1 MTATEAAQPAGT
13 LSSESADHVPSTTG
27 EKRVRVPAID
37 GFRGYAAIA
46 VLLFHVTYAAGRPPL
61 DEGIIRN
68 VLISGYMGVDFFFVI
83 SGFLLF
89 LPAVTNG
96 GRLGDLRS
104 YALRRAAR
112 IIPAY
117 YLLLVGVVVLH
128 SVIVNIPTALPH
140 TSLRGV
146 LSFFLHLT
154 FLQHT
159 IGLLLGIPEGFA
171 IQGAV
176 WTLTLEA
183 LFYVLLPLVAGWY
196 FRHPL
201 VGLAA
206 ALAVSAL
213 WKYAAIH
220 VPFSV
225 SWLAGGDRDSLRLML
240 VTQLPTY
247 AAHFAAGMTGAW
259 LFVKLR
265 SVNARAIPAGA
276 VLAQALALIV
286 IILSMRSAGIRD
298 LRRVGGLYTDASGRW
313 YYDHWTD
320 TTYVAL
326 AFAVLLVATA
336 LAPRWGRWP
345 VTNRVAR
352 FLGDASYGVYL
363 WHLVVIGFA
372 FQTLNFAPDRTGL
385 AFVRMLT
392 VTLVASL
399 IAGWLSFVSVERPFI
414 RWARRRSRRREQ
426 PSATVAPPQPAQ
438 VPAVPHRGAHW

>member
-1 MTATEAAQPAGT
+1 VIAADGTRPAGT
-13 LSSESADHVPSTTG
+13 HSSETADQVPSTTR
-27 EKRVRVPAID
+27 EQRIRVPVID

-61 DEGIIRN
+61 DEGIIRS

-83 SGFLLF
+83 SGFVLF

-96 GRLGDLRS
+96 GRLGDLRY

-112 IIPAY
+112 ILPAY
-117 YLLLVGVVVLH
+117 YLVLVAVVVLH
-128 SVIVNIPTALPH
+128 PAIVDIPTALPH
-140 TSLRGV
+140 TSLRGL
-146 LSFFLHLT
+146 LSFVLHLT
-154 FLQHT
+154 FLEHT
-159 IGLLLGIPEGFA
+159 IGLLVGMPEGFA
-171 IQGAV
+171 IHGAV

-183 LFYVLLPLVAGWY
+183 LFYVLLPLIAGWY

-206 ALAVSAL
+206 ALAVSVL

-225 SWLAGGDRDSLRLML
+225 SWVAGGGRDSLRLIL

-259 LFVKLR
+259 LFVRLR
-265 SVNARAIPAGA
+265 SVNARSIAAGA
-276 VLAQALALIV
+276 ALAQALALIV

-298 LRRVGGLYTDASGRW
+298 VQRVGGLYTDASGRW
-313 YYDHWTD
+313 YYEHWTG
-320 TTYVAL
+320 TTHVAL

-352 FLGDASYGVYL
+352 ALGDASYGVYL

-372 FQTLNFAPDRTGL
+372 LQTLHFAPDGTGP
-385 AFVRMLT
+385 AFLRMLT

-399 IAGWLSFVSVERPFI
+399 IAGWLSFVFVERPFI
-414 RWARRRSRRREQ
+414 RWAQRRSRGQ
-426 PSATVAPPQPAQ
+426 AQAPATVAPPQPAQ
-438 VPAVPHRGAHW
+438 VPTVPYREAH